1 MADIAILEGF
11 LKHRDGRKW
20 KQRWCVLKRSSPIA
34 DRLSMTLYKDRA
46 DKNKDGREKATHSL
60 EDFCGIESGLVVDG
74 VSNVMAIV
82 CQQRVLLLAF
92 ESREKMLVWELKI
105 RSTIGEGT
113 WRFPVVIPSGSKFP
127 TGPAMLHFYSNY
139 FCLTHGVPPKL
150 LWCWQL
156 QGIRRYGA
164 IAGGFSF
171 EAGSKC
177 GKGSGLFYIHT
188 EEADSL
194 QMLFNCVASGVPPP
208 RMDLRGSLSHHPST
222 GVSPRVTVS
231 PAHHRWLTGHQESVA
246 SEGIYTRYLGCSED
260 SLSLS
265 SASSGASYGHATELT
280 SESSS
285 PVLRRNFSRKSYEHL
300 NQDSNRSSSS
310 SPKHLYDTPNKAKEL
325 YDTPRMHHAEIGIVR
340 PMSQS
345 QDMDQPFAMSSE
357 EDLPLKV
364 DSRSQSVGAVN
375 YDVPKNLT
383 KLAEKIPAV
392 PSQGQDDHSH
402 RRDTISS
409 SDYMELG
416 SDGASSLSDMKSLT
430 DSAIDTASFSTDQ
443 DKRKSPDPD
452 TADEVFECSDGTLK
466 KDNSDGEED
475 TSECGDMDEDL
486 DKLKQED
493 EKDQRITSPASPV
506 PSSESGRG
514 SQYEMMTPPGSVTG
528 DSAIMEEEGM
538 IGTYGTMAENQGHAR
553 QHSLKAYLQMKP
565 MRSHSIGGAVGRKD
579 GPEQWYQVPR
589 ELCSPTVGR
598 RGQGRPLSRASSD
611 ETSSSSS
618 PKSVPREGLV
628 QEPLYQ
634 VPRKLCSMGQEEA
647 TGEDIYDNVAMKRW
661 QLLKEKVLKEQEAEK
676 EAEESAQ
683 RATQSHGGPVSSYE
697 DMQPAME
704 KEAAVQERPKGAE
717 GVHVAESYEAMEPRN
732 ISKNVPVMKESY
744 ESMVPG
750 LKQQPVKGV
759 EEEEGPQY
767 ENLPFWQQQKQQ
779 QLAMEAAQG
788 QAEKSPI
795 NYEMMDV
802 QFDEMPMADTYG
814 AILGKTPVVE
824 ETYQVC
830 PKGSLGGMSYEDMQP
845 SILKKDPFCL
855 LNPTPSSSGDSSK
868 EFFTLPGRKVSHDSH
883 ESTDKFKTLKT
894 FKGVPSPS
902 LKRKVL
908 PKELQGEYENVAG
921 LIRGTQGLNIQGKGN
936 GYEVMEVSNK
946 GKTEMPSSDISAEIY
961 QNLPSLTT
969 SYKEGQKSTLKDIP
983 AKEQYELM
991 ATLKEMEDY
1000 EKSHNSKG
1008 QKSTGGG
1015 VNNSKKRGAYMDMAQ
1030 KVQKSS
1036 GKPRLQ
1042 QLQGDLDDILSGET
1056 ETDPTSP
1063 KLTRAS
1069 SAPTKRISVKDAAQM
1084 YEVMT
1089 PNQSAEASQYRERCH
1104 TDPASPKPRS
1114 LKGTDSSFNYEVMNP
1129 EVTHAG
1135 DVLQRRHTDPP
1146 SGTPEKCTKEDVSQF
1161 PLKGS
1166 GKKKKHESSACT
1178 IERPRHGKSY
1188 GKVNRGKIL
1197 KGGIS
1202 ESESESSGSQASIN
1216 TQNTESG
1223 TMSPPTSPSHNPTAA
1238 QRLDIARSMAGS
1250 SGAMHS
1256 YMNIPPVSE
1265 TEPTYM
1271 NLPSSHQHSAIVPEA
1286 NYMNI
1291 PKSTEHIRKQLNYLS
1306 LDVYSMGGGV
1316 PGERDP
1322 TAYAEIDVTA
1332 TQSAHK
1338 AGLQHAFHSRKELL
1352 KDKSDI

>member
-1 MADIAILEGF
+1 MRTQWNTTSGCRFNMADIAILEGL

-46 DKNKDGREKATHSL
+46 DKNKDGKEKATHSL
-60 EDFCGIESGLVVDG
+60 EDFCGIESGLVVEG
-74 VSNVMAIV
+74 VSNVMAII

-105 RSTIGEGT
+105 RSTIGEA

-222 GVSPRVTVS
+222 
-231 PAHHRWLTGHQESVA
+231 ESVA

-265 SASSGASYGHATELT
+265 SASSGASYGHATELA
-280 SESSS
+280 SDSSS
-285 PVLRRNFSRKSYEHL
+285 PVLRRNFSRKSYEDRHRD
-300 NQDSNRSSSS
+300 QDSNRSTSS

-345 QDMDQPFAMSSE
+345 QDAPDQPFAMSSE

-364 DSRSQSVGAVN
+364 DSRTPSVGAVN

-392 PSQGQDDHSH
+392 PSQGQDDQSH

-409 SDYMELG
+409 DYMEIG

-430 DSAIDTASFSTDQ
+430 DSAIDTASFSTDP

-466 KDNSDGEED
+466 KDNSDDEED
-475 TSECGDMDEDL
+475 ASECGDMEDDP
-486 DKLKQED
+486 DKLKQGD
-493 EKDQRITSPASPV
+493 EKEQRITSPASPV

-528 DSAIMEEEGM
+528 DSAIVEDEGM
-538 IGTYGTMAENQGHAR
+538 IGTYGTMAGQGAENQGHVR

-611 ETSSSSS
+611 ETSGSSS
-618 PKSVPREGLV
+618 PKSFPKEGLI

-634 VPRKLCSMGQEEA
+634 VPRKLCSVGQEDTAE
-647 TGEDIYDNVAMKRW
+647 EDIYNNVAVKRW
-661 QLLKEKVLKEQEAEK
+661 QLLKERVLKEQEAEK
-676 EAEESAQ
+676 EAEEAAKH
-683 RATQSHGGPVSSYE
+683 ATRSQGVPVSSYE

-704 KEAAVQERPKGAE
+704 KEAAMLERHKGAE
-717 GVHVAESYEAMEPRN
+717 GTHVAESYEAMEPRS
-732 ISKNVPVMKESY
+732 ISKNVPVTPESY
-744 ESMVPG
+744 ESMVPAHIQHPAKEG
-750 LKQQPVKGV
+750 
-759 EEEEGPQY
+759 EEEDGPQY

-779 QLAMEAAQG
+779 HLTMEARG
-788 QAEKSPI
+788 QTEKSPI

-802 QFDEMPMADTYG
+802 QFDDMPMADTYG

-830 PKGSLGGMSYEDMQP
+830 PKGALGAMSYEDMQP
-845 SILKKDPFCL
+845 AILKKDPFCL
-855 LNPTPSSSGDSSK
+855 LNTSPSSGESQK
-868 EFFTLPGRKVSHDSH
+868 EFFTLPGRKVSHDS
-883 ESTDKFKTLKT
+883 EAADKYKTMET
-894 FKGVPSPS
+894 FKGVSPA

-921 LIRGTQGLNIQGKGN
+921 LIRRTHGLTIPQNKGN

-946 GKTEMPSSDISAEIY
+946 GKSEIPSSDIPADIY
-961 QNLPSLTT
+961 QNVPSLTAAH
-969 SYKEGQKSTLKDIP
+969 KDVQKSTLKDIP
-983 AKEQYELM
+983 VKEQYELM

-1008 QKSTGGG
+1008 KKPTGGSL
-1015 VNNSKKRGAYMDMAQ
+1015 NNSKKREAYMDMAQ
-1030 KVQKSS
+1030 KVQKSP

-1042 QLQGDLDDILSGET
+1042 QLQVDLDGILSGET
-1056 ETDPTSP
+1056 ETDPSSP

-1069 SAPTKRISVKDAAQM
+1069 SAPTKRTTVKEAAQM

-1104 TDPASPKPRS
+1104 TDPASPKPR
-1114 LKGTDSSFNYEVMNP
+1114 LKSTDNTFNYEVMNP

-1135 DVLQRRHTDPP
+1135 EVLQRRHTDPP
-1146 SGTPEKCTKEDVSQF
+1146 SGTQEKCTKEDVSQF
-1161 PLKGS
+1161 PLKG
-1166 GKKKKHESSACT
+1166 KKKKHDGSACT

-1197 KGGIS
+1197 KGSIS
-1202 ESESESSGSQASIN
+1202 ESESESSGSQVSIS
-1216 TQNTESG
+1216 TQNTESD

-1250 SGAMHS
+1250 LSAMHS
-1256 YMNIPPVSE
+1256 YMNIQPVPES
-1265 TEPTYM
+1265 EPTYM
-1271 NLPSSHQHSAIVPEA
+1271 NLPSSSHQHGAIVPEA

-1306 LDVYSMGGGV
+1306 LDVYSLGGGA

-1332 TQSAHK
+1332 TKSAHK
-1338 AGLQHAFHSRKELL
+1338 AGLQHAHSRKELL
-1352 KDKSDI
+1352 KDNNNI